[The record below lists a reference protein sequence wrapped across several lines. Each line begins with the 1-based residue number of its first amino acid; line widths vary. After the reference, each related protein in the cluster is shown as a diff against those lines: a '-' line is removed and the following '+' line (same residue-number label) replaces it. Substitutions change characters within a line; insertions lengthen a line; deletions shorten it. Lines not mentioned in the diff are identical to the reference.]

1 MSLNLRK
8 ASWQFGQLD
17 GETVSLETQRNPTA
31 QVDLKADKAALSVPG
46 RIILQEPGAGAE
58 ESSSSLTFYSITEF
72 GELMQQT
79 GEGTQRH
86 KAATFPSSYRCLGFY
101 SILAPALVFSSDH

>member
-8 ASWQFGQLD
+8 TSWQFGQLD
-17 GETVSLETQRNPTA
+17 GEIVSLETQRNPTA
-31 QVDLKADKAALSVPG
+31 QVDLKADKAAISVPG

-79 GEGTQRH
+79 GEGMH
-86 KAATFPSSYRCLGFY
+86 KAATFPPSYRCLGFY